1 MATRSSI
8 LAWKIPWT
16 EEPGRLQSIGLQRV
30 GHGWAILMC
39 VCIYIYV
46 LIYLCTY
53 IYYLERY
60 KSLYKVPSCTF
71 QHKCSLIYSI
81 CFTKV
86 LIDVALRR
94 RFQEAMPLFVTVN
107 NSLTHSS
114 AKRGT
119 YMVQTGWWV
128 LKQGIWR
135 VDGICTDRD
144 LARAL
149 SKWRVKKI
157 QELESMV
164 KVDTRRISE
173 EGG

>member
-1 MATRSSI
+1 MA
-8 LAWKIPWT
+8 
-16 EEPGRLQSIGLQRV
+16 EQSLCV
-30 GHGWAILMC
+30 G
-39 VCIYIYV
+39 VYIYV

-119 YMVQTGWWV
+119 YMVQTD
-128 LKQGIWR
+128 R
-135 VDGICTDRD
+135 VMGSETGD
-144 LARAL
+144 
-149 SKWRVKKI
+149 
-157 QELESMV
+157 LESRWDLYRQRFS
-164 KVDTRRISE
+164 KSTF
-173 EGG
+173 